1 MWSAWRSLKSIS
13 LTVGLVAG
21 CAPHSVQPVPRAVP
35 PPNPD
40 LTAQDVDRL
49 APGQPVEQ
57 MLMDRF
63 PGVEVVSRPGG
74 GVAIRIRGPASFYGS
89 SDPLLVVD
97 GVTLD
102 VGANNL
108 SWLNPHDI
116 SSITVLKNPS
126 ETAIYGV
133 RGANGVIVVTT
144 KRPGTG
150 K

>member
-1 MWSAWRSLKSIS
+1 MTWSRSRVLVPLGVALS
-13 LTVGLVAG
+13 LSWG
-21 CAPHSVQPVPRAVP
+21 CVWSRRPAYPEPVRQPNEA
-35 PPNPD
+35 
-40 LTAQDVDRL
+40 LTSGDVENA
-49 APGQPVEQ
+49 APGQPIEQ

-63 PGVEVVSRPGG
+63 PGIEVLSRPGG
-74 GVAIRIRGPASFYGS
+74 GIAMRIRGPASFYGS

-97 GVTLD
+97 GVTID

-116 SSITVLKNPS
+116 ATITVLKNPS

-133 RGANGVIVVTT
+133 RGANGVILVTT
-144 KRPGTG
+144 KRPG